1 MLNYSHPVMLRRQ
14 SLGLSLN
21 DLQVYLARH
30 GFNYSV
36 EMLQSFERGER
47 RLPTHN
53 PGFVVVLSQYLGM
66 SVGQLLQLANQAR
79 DTFRAR
85 DAFRNKMSRLRPQNQ
100 FLLRFVLEHPFLTD
114 LPGFDF
120 MFEIVKS
127 IALQLPDEWFTRK

>member
-14 SLGLSLN
+14 SLGLSLH
-21 DLQVYLARH
+21 DLQLYLARH

-36 EMLQSFERGER
+36 EMLQAFEQGERG
-47 RLPTHN
+47 LPTHN
-53 PGFVVVLSQYLGM
+53 PGFAVVFSQYLGM
-66 SVGQLLQLANQAR
+66 SVTQLLQVANQAR

-85 DAFRNKMSRLRPQNQ
+85 DALRNKMSRLRPQNQ

-120 MFEIVKS
+120 MFEVVKR
-127 IALQLPDEWFTRK
+127 IALQLPDHWFSRK